1 LGALVDNLREV
12 EPRVIQ
18 GCRCIIKEAHMI
30 ISYTQ
35 NGNGLAVLPPES
47 DPANAVWIDLYRPL
61 AEEVERV
68 AALGLSVP
76 SLADMEEIE
85 ISNRLYRV
93 AGADYMTV
101 VLPGQSPDKE
111 QIIAPVTFILTRD
124 RLVTVRHHAPRPFET
139 FGARADKTATGCRR
153 AGNIFLGLVE
163 EILGRQADLLEG
175 VGRALDDTSRLVFGD
190 QTKQNPAMLQTALQK
205 IGSQGELLSRVRLGL
220 LTTERAVA
228 YFSQTLDDTPESK
241 PLRPHA
247 KSRLRDLQS
256 LEIHAD
262 FLSSRLSFATDATLG
277 MVNLAQ
283 NMTVRI
289 VSVVAVLFLPPT
301 LIASAF
307 GMNFV
312 GMPGIGEP
320 WGFAAS
326 LAAMVGSAA
335 ATYYFFKWKNW
346 L

>member
-1 LGALVDNLREV
+1 MLIAYASDANALV
-12 EPRVIQ
+12 
-18 GCRCIIKEAHMI
+18 
-30 ISYTQ
+30 S
-35 NGNGLAVLPPES
+35 LPPEA
-47 DPANAVWIDLYRPL
+47 DLANAVWIDLFQPSP
-61 AEEVERV
+61 EEIGRVET
-68 AALGLSVP
+68 LGLTVP
-76 SLADMEEIE
+76 SLAEMEEIE

-101 VLPGQSPDKE
+101 VLPGKTTALE
-111 QIIAPVTFILTRD
+111 QVIAPVTFILMRG

-139 FGARADKTATGCRR
+139 FAARADKTSAGCRG
-153 AGNIFLGLVE
+153 AASIFLGLVE

-175 VGRALDDTSRLVFGD
+175 VGRALDDTSRQVFGD
-190 QTKQNPAMLQTALQK
+190 QTLQNPALLQAVLQK
-205 IGSQGELLSRVRLGL
+205 IGSQGELLGRVRLGL

-228 YFSQTLDDTPESK
+228 YFSQNLEETHESK
-241 PLRPHA
+241 ALRPHA
-247 KSRLRDLQS
+247 KARLRDLQS

-283 NMTVRI
+283 NVTVRI

-301 LIASAF
+301 LIASVF

-312 GMPGIGEP
+312 GMPGVTEP

-326 LAAMVGSAA
+326 VLAMIGSAA
-335 ATYYFFKWKNW
+335 ATFYVFKWKNW